1 MIYLYKYI
9 LYFFIYAFLG
19 WCCECVYCSLGDKKV
34 VNRGFLNG
42 PICPIYG
49 FGALAIVYLLN
60 DYIGDW
66 AIVFTMGLIMTSIL
80 EYVTSVI
87 LEFLFHSTWWD
98 YSNRMFNING
108 RVCLKNSILFGIM
121 SVVLMEI
128 IHPMVVRFVENINI
142 NYLYILVFL
151 LILYIIIDIS
161 ITLNSLN
168 KLRYKLERLEEALEE
183 LKKINIHV
191 KSEKFTEENILK
203 SIYNFRQKDDKLKF
217 KINDIYSKI
226 ANIKKKSKVQRR
238 ILKAFPNM
246 NHKNRNEGLKY
257 LKQMLRDKTK

>member
-49 FGALAIVYLLN
+49 FGALAIIYLLN

-151 LILYIIIDIS
+151 LI
-161 ITLNSLN
+161 
-168 KLRYKLERLEEALEE
+168 E
-183 LKKINIHV
+183 
-191 KSEKFTEENILK
+191 
-203 SIYNFRQKDDKLKF
+203 
-217 KINDIYSKI
+217 
-226 ANIKKKSKVQRR
+226 
-238 ILKAFPNM
+238 
-246 NHKNRNEGLKY
+246 
-257 LKQMLRDKTK
+257 